1 MANIAEVIPQDLQE
15 KYEFYDCNNALDIL
29 IGSFSGE
36 WAELINCLRCFQ
48 ISKEEIIISGGNKSM
63 MPKKIDDML
72 FPQGWAEMRI
82 TGNLQI
88 VPEVRSK
95 RRGNYRSLQPNTITG
110 FIEGHNVDFVKNQV
124 AFDVEWNS
132 KDQTFDRDLLAM
144 RMYHECNV
152 INVGV
157 ILTRAV
163 ELNDIFKELQ
173 YTNSKGEQK
182 PVIEKFGKSTTE
194 MDQLKRRLQGRRNGG
209 CPVLAIGIK
218 KKCVSDWEE

>member
-1 MANIAEVIPQDLQE
+1 M
-15 KYEFYDCNNALDIL
+15 
-29 IGSFSGE
+29 
-36 WAELINCLRCFQ
+36 
-48 ISKEEIIISGGNKSM
+48 
-63 MPKKIDDML
+63 
-72 FPQGWAEMRI
+72 
-82 TGNLQI
+82 
-88 VPEVRSK
+88 PEVRSK

-163 ELNDIFKELQ
+163 ELNDIFRELQ

-194 MDQLKRRLQGRRNGG
+194 MDHLKRRLQGRRNGG